1 MITRAITLELETLLG
16 EYPVVTI
23 LGPRQAGKTTLAR
36 FGLEGFA
43 YSNLES
49 PEVREFARADPRA
62 YLAQFREQVI
72 IDEIQHVPELLSYLQ
87 VQVDENPRKGRFI
100 LTGSHQLEVRQAI
113 TQSLAGRTAILN
125 LLPLSIAEL
134 AGAGIRFDSFAEYA
148 LHGFLPRIH
157 DQGQRP
163 TTAYSN
169 YYHTYVERDVRQIV
183 RLKDASLFE
192 KLMRL
197 LAGRVGQ
204 LVDYSSLANDVGVDA
219 KTIRHWISIL
229 EASFLLFKLPP
240 YFENFGKRAIKSPK
254 LYFTDVGLLCYLLG
268 IREAGQVTRDPL
280 VGGIFENL
288 VVMECV
294 KARYN
299 RGKPADFWFFRDSNG
314 NEVDLVWQDGR
325 ALAAAEIKSASTF
338 SMSLL
343 KGLGRF
349 RGIVP
354 QFSRGVLVYNG
365 DPRILS
371 DGTDVRHFTDA
382 QDLFGSDEAATPAN
396 R

>member
-169 YYHTYVERDVRQIV
+169 YYQTYVERDVRQIV

-382 QDLFGSDEAATPAN
+382 QDLFGSDEAAPPAN

>member
-1 MITRAITLELETLLG
+1 MIQRAMMPELMSLLA

-23 LGPRQAGKTTLAR
+23 LGPRQAGKTTLAQK
-36 FGLEGFA
+36 GLKDFA

-49 PEVREFARADPRA
+49 PDVRELARADPRA
-62 YLAQFREQVI
+62 YLAQFPGECI
-72 IDEIQHVPELLSYLQ
+72 IDEIQHVPELLSYIQ
-87 VQVDENPRKGRFI
+87 VLVDQEGRNGRFI

-113 TQSLAGRTAILN
+113 TQSLAGRTAILH

-148 LHGFLPRIH
+148 FRGFLPRIY

-163 TTAYSN
+163 STAYSN
-169 YYHTYVERDVRQIV
+169 YYQTYVERDVRQLIH
-183 RLKDASLFE
+183 LKDASLFE

-204 LVDYSSLANDVGVDA
+204 LLDFSSLANDVGVDA

-229 EASFLLFKLPP
+229 EASFLLFTLPP

-254 LYFTDVGLLCYLLG
+254 IYFTDVGLLCFLLG
-268 IREAGQVTRDPL
+268 IRSPEQVTRDPL

-288 VVMECV
+288 VVIECL

-299 RGKPADFWFFRDSNG
+299 RGEPADLWFFRDSNG
-314 NEVDLVWQDGR
+314 NEVDLVWQEGG

-349 RGIVP
+349 RSLVP
-354 QFSRGVLVYNG
+354 RFARGALLYSG
-365 DPRILS
+365 EPHDLS
-371 DGTDVRHFTDA
+371 DGTAVRNFR
-382 QDLFGSDEAATPAN
+382 EAADWFAPSGESISG
-396 R
+396 RE